1 MKKED
6 DWAVPLLLPLPPIAA
21 ATVAR
26 PRRPPQ
32 MMLVFS
38 RFSPK
43 KVPFE
48 DTTEAVGNGGGAG
61 IRERGECD
69 EVRRASASG
78 KAPTRI

>member
-1 MKKED
+1 MH
-6 DWAVPLLLPLPPIAA
+6 PPAAAA
-21 ATVAR
+21 ATR
-26 PRRPPQ
+26 RRRPPHI
-32 MMLVFS
+32 MLVFS

-69 EVRRASASG
+69 EGRRASASG